1 MSATSHRNITVHEHN
16 LERRTKMMTNERKE
30 LKMMKV
36 SEMRRIN
43 AGSIEL
49 AVLAF
54 GVFVEAFKIGWEMA
68 KQKHQGRCGC

>member
-1 MSATSHRNITVHEHN
+1 
-16 LERRTKMMTNERKE
+16 MMTNERKK